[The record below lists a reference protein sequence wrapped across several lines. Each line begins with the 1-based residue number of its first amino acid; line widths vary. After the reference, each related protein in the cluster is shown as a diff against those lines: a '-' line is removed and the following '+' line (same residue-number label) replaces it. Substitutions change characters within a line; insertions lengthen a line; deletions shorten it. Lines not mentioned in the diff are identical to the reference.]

1 MAEKIKIGFGKLIR
15 WQYAPLLILLFV
27 ILGLHLSTITRPDEL
42 VFDEQHYIQ
51 DARRIITG
59 EGSERVEHPP
69 LAKLIIVGGMKLFG
83 DNPWGWRLPAVLLS
97 TVALAAFYDIC
108 RKLGT
113 SHKIAFIATM
123 LLGLD
128 NLMFIHSGL
137 AMLDIYL
144 VVLSLFAFWCYL
156 KGPRWWWLSAV
167 SVGLAGLCKF
177 SGVLTIIPIGLHWF
191 ISSMGKPLKNNDALT
206 DDATRTAKPIPALNK
221 GAQATKSSTKTHLHK
236 SASKEIPAPLSL
248 WQRYSNPVIF
258 ISSML
263 LAPLTFFLFYGL
275 LDAIIFGEWKPF
287 IVWGSFNEGVLGTI
301 RHALSLTSDI
311 KFAYGG
317 AFPSRPWEWIMS
329 PSGSLYFYGALFHPE
344 NYKDILLAYWFTP
357 SYTGMINPSM
367 WLGGLLVIPYAIRQ
381 SLKKHNVAIF
391 VLCWG
396 IGTWGVWLPM
406 CLYTNRI
413 TYMFYYLPTLGAIAI
428 GLALILAGWLRKAQ
442 THGNSKSKYIL
453 MLATVSFLLVH
464 LLSFCI
470 LSPLHLWVSLPICVA
485 LLLFTM
491 WYLDLGWRFI
501 IQFCIAACISV
512 IIMRFGLYWLLNKWL
527 VKDIAP
533 WGLPEVSSLWTVSTL
548 IGLALAWGIFIAFG
562 RLSQLTQYV
571 LGKAHFAIAWLK
583 DFIRLLI
590 THLKTPSH
598 KP

>member
-42 VFDEQHYIQ
+42 VFDEQHYIN

-59 EGSERVEHPP
+59 EGTDRVEHPP

-97 TVALAAFYDIC
+97 TVALAVFYDIC

-113 SHKIAFIATM
+113 SHKTAFIATI

-177 SGVLTIIPIGLHWF
+177 SGILTIIPIGLHWF
-191 ISSMGKPLKNNDALT
+191 ISSDMGKPVKNIAMLAGG
-206 DDATRTAKPIPALNK
+206 ATRNATSKPAVNK
-221 GAQATKSSTKTHLHK
+221 DTRVTKTRTKTPAHA
-236 SASKEIPAPLSL
+236 SASKETPAPLSF
-248 WQRYSNPVIF
+248 WQRFSSPIVF

-275 LDAIIFGEWKPF
+275 LDVIISGVWKPF
-287 IVWGSFNEGVLGTI
+287 IVWGHFNEGVLGTI
-301 RHALSLTSDI
+301 RNALNLTSDI

-357 SYTGMINPSM
+357 SYTGMINPSI
-367 WLGGLLVIPYAIRQ
+367 WLGGLLAIPYAVWQ
-381 SLKKHNVAIF
+381 SLKKNSIAIF
-391 VLCWG
+391 VFCWI
-396 IGTWGVWLPM
+396 IGTWMVWLPM
-406 CLYTNRI
+406 CLLTNRI

-428 GLALILAGWLRKAQ
+428 GFALILTNWLNKAQ
-442 THGNSKSKYIL
+442 THSDTKSKYIL
-453 MLATVSFLLVH
+453 MLTAISFLLVH

-470 LSPLHLWVSLPICVA
+470 LSPLHLWVSIPVCIA

-491 WYLDLGWRFI
+491 WYLGLGRRFI
-501 IQFCIAACISV
+501 IQFSIATCISA
-512 IIMRFGLYWLLNKWL
+512 IIMRFGLYWLLAKWL
-527 VKDIAP
+527 VKDMAP

-548 IGLALAWGIFIAFG
+548 IGLALAWGIFFA
-562 RLSQLTQYV
+562 
-571 LGKAHFAIAWLK
+571 AHFHVYIINLILAWLK
-583 DFIRLLI
+583 DIFPWLKNTLRRLMRKN
-590 THLKTPSH
+590 TS
-598 KP
+598 